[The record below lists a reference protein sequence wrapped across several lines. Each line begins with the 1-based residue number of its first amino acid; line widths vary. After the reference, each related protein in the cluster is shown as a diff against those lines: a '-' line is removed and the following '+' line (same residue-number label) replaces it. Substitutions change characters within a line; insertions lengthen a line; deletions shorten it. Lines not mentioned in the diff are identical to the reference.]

1 MMQDCIVPNVVN
13 ISHNQKET
21 YMKLGD
27 LIKNSSWLSIEIVFS
42 RLFPDQITYLDDYR
56 TVFDE
61 LKVLKPIDSSISIIT
76 ETVIDEFDNEKYVS
90 VSGYDSSKASELI
103 GDITESLALEF
114 TSWSEWLG
122 MTIDNDSIKQFSSF
136 EIICYCLHEMTFMG
150 FNQKEIENEWQKIKK
165 AEQEFKHMTKE
176 EKERS
181 TMTLEELKKKYKLK
195 DK

>member
-1 MMQDCIVPNVVN
+1 MWR
-13 ISHNQKET
+13 ISAIIKKET
-21 YMKLGD
+21 QMKLGD
-27 LIKNSSWLSIEIVFS
+27 LIKNSSWLSVEIVFS

-56 TVFDE
+56 TVYDE
-61 LKVLKPIDSSISIIT
+61 LKVLRPIDSSISIIT
-76 ETVIDEFDNEKYVS
+76 ETVIDEFDNEEYVS
-90 VSGYDSSKASELI
+90 VSGYDSSKTSELKEE
-103 GDITESLALEF
+103 ITESLALEF

-122 MTIDNDSIKQFSSF
+122 MTIDNDSIKHFSSY